1 MVEYALLLAHNS
13 SSLLSGVSGDVLSW
27 ASRLNWTMLAYA
39 AAGLL
44 LFRVVFGAFRPNRRY

>member
-13 SSLLSGVSGDVLSW
+13 SSLLSGVTGDVVSW

-39 AAGLL
+39 AAALL
-44 LFRVVFGAFRPNRRY
+44 LLRLAFGAFRPNRRY